1 MGLNSNEKLFLLLL
15 SIWIV
20 FSVGNATAEAVIVD
34 CNGNGNHTSI
44 QKAIDDASPGDSI
57 VVLPGTYTENLL
69 VNKSVSIVSESG
81 NPDDTT
87 ILSADECDDVIHVTA
102 NNVAICGFN
111 ITRVDQ
117 SYIENEYPDYY
128 YSGIFLDNVRDC
140 LVIKNKFSYNYVGI
154 FLDCSLDNTISNNS
168 AFLNGGGISLSSSNE
183 NIVTHNNAFSDV
195 TGIHLSMSYDNKL
208 LSNNIESCTNN
219 GVSFSDSLNTTVAEN
234 NIKNCDNGIRI
245 GFGSYNST
253 LANNTVT
260 LNNCSF
266 YLYYSDHLTIS
277 DNIVSGNNKYGF
289 YMRDSYHNEIKNNI
303 ISNNSEY
310 GMYLQYSSNYNLI
323 YNNFFNNT
331 NNVRD
336 ECLNTWNATRITGAN
351 IVGGSY
357 LGGNFWARPDGTGF
371 SQTHE
376 DTDKDGICDEIY
388 AIEGSNADKLPLSS
402 FQDEDII
409 VDGSGCGD
417 HTSIQAAVDAAAEGT
432 TIVIRNGTYIENIN
446 VGKSVTIISE
456 SRNPLD
462 VIIRPFDVEKNLITI
477 NADNV
482 TLGGLTVTGANS
494 SKAISLYESTNCLI
508 NNTIVESNEYGIYLN
523 NSDSNKVINNTLK
536 SNDLIGLCLF
546 ESDNNTI
553 SFTSSLNDFIGFDLV
568 RSSNNNISQN
578 VIEDDRAYG
587 IYLHELSHDNII
599 FNNTIDH
606 TYSFEP
612 SGSTILSS
620 ESMYPVSQEA
630 AKEFDLYTVEYFEQ
644 GPVPDIS
651 AEDTS
656 LSSTVTDES
665 GVASGIGLFL
675 NKHNTGNLITGNIV
689 ENSLIYGLCLGESS
703 SGNTI
708 YDNYFNNGGN
718 FFQNFNNTNKW
729 NVTKKSGSNIIDGPY
744 LGGNYWVNP
753 SGTGFSQTHP
763 DMDGDGICDD
773 VYSIDGSN
781 IDSLPLCL
789 YENSTHDPCL
799 QSIIHS
805 GLNLSDIIDNH
816 GIEVFDTNSGSMV
829 KCLEFN
835 SSNFGGFLTDYESN
849 ASTEILRIYDD
860 ADLVDCTIPEGSL
873 EYKSTIYMEDFN
885 ATFDDYPYE
894 GYNVLNLFGE
904 QYVSLGTDSPNM
916 FTKLILNSND
926 VITLS
931 PGESI
936 DLGEGFTFRFNQF
949 DTTGEKVW
957 VDLHRYDEFID
968 DEVLTLTEPNGT
980 TWWYDFDIAS
990 EDDVVV
996 FGVHVLKNNSSSITI
1011 DGVWLTD
1018 FQHILL
1024 MECGDRFGN
1033 LEVTNIDSN
1042 SLSMRNY
1049 APMHLERD
1057 TIVGIV
1063 NDLSFEILDKDNFN
1077 FRLVKGLQNEFASN
1091 TAPISMI
1098 YYPQPNLFFKGDL
1111 IYFEGSG
1118 FDFDDMLSAYKWTS
1132 SIDGH
1137 LSDLRTFSTRD
1148 LTAGNHTINF
1158 SVQDDSGSWSEEV
1171 STSLVVGDTNITVNT
1186 TFESQFGGPVED
1198 VAIFGNYS
1206 CVAQGQNVIV
1216 VDISTPSDPVEV
1228 SRFPTSST
1236 VEEIEGSGDYVY
1248 VADDDLLIVNVSNP
1262 KSPIVESSYII
1273 NRSIEDICIS
1283 DNYAYVASYGGLEII
1298 DVSDP
1303 ALPTMV
1309 GSYTGLT
1316 YDVSVNETHAYV
1328 LKEFKDEFSI
1338 INISNPTSLA
1348 IEGSCDFSYHAQEN
1362 YVSGDYSYVAAGDD
1376 GLIIVNISNP
1386 MSPEIVGI
1394 CDTIYDASDVFVI
1407 DNYAYVADGR
1417 NGLITIDVGDPAK
1430 PTLVSSY
1437 ESLYSSGLLSID
1449 ISGNY
1454 AYSAD
1459 KNYGFVV
1466 FDIGNPISPEF
1477 AGKCDTVVNLWNV
1490 GAYGDYAYT
1499 TTGADGFVVIDI
1511 SDSTYPKIADSSYS
1525 GVSGYNHFAISN
1537 EYVYV
1542 ADGPEYV
1549 SVIDISNPFNTTY
1562 AGRLETRGTAYDI
1575 AVSDKYAYVVASSG
1589 LLVFDISN
1597 PLTSK
1602 LIGSYETAS
1611 SARRISVSN
1620 NYAYLTVITGELL
1633 LIDISDPVTPM
1644 LVGSCDVGGGCS
1656 EIAAYEGHVYLA
1668 SYYNGLVTVDATDP
1682 TNPFLLH
1689 SSSSLR
1695 AEDVVV
1701 SDGNLYVA
1709 SPGKGLV
1716 IVDIKDPKS
1725 PSIIGNYYIGSASG
1739 VDVLD
1744 NLVCLAGYR
1753 SGLVILQTELMFD
1766 SVNFDSPAIPV
1777 STSSSSSG
1785 GGGGGS
1791 GTTGETYENIA
1802 FKDVKTEL
1810 VLKDSVT
1817 SYDFTDENNEVEF
1830 VRFVA
1835 SRNWGKISSTVECL
1849 HEVSALVDKEPDGI
1863 VYHNVNIWVG
1873 KSGFSDSDN
1882 IRDCAI
1888 GFRVSRSWIEEK
1900 GVDKNT
1906 IRLLHYSSGE
1916 WEELETSL
1924 VDEDEEYLHFEAK
1937 TSGFS
1942 PFAIV
1947 AYPSEEITEDTDKQ
1961 MSLNTAP
1968 VQEVPSADNATKSQ
1982 SPSAPGFKGIMG
1994 ILSLFLAG
2002 YYIVQRKRN

>member
-1 MGLNSNEKLFLLLL
+1 MGSISNEKLFLLLL
-15 SIWIV
+15 SIWFV

-34 CNGNGNHTSI
+34 CNGNGDYISI
-44 QKAIDDASPGDSI
+44 QKAIDDANPGDSI
-57 VVLPGTYTENLL
+57 IVLPGTYTENLL
-69 VNKSVSIVSESG
+69 VYKPLSIVSESG

-87 ILSADECDDVIHVTA
+87 ILSADEDDDVIHVTA
-102 NNVAICGFN
+102 DNVTICGFN

-117 SYIENEYPDYY
+117 SYIENEFPDYY

-140 LVIKNKFSYNYVGI
+140 LVIKNNFSYNHMGI
-154 FLDCSLDNTISNNS
+154 FLDSSLNNTISNNS

-183 NIVTHNNAFSDV
+183 NIVAHNNAFSDV

-208 LSNNIESCTNN
+208 LSNNIESCINN
-219 GVSFSDSLNTTVAEN
+219 GVSFSDSLNTTVTEN

-336 ECLNTWNATRITGAN
+336 ECLNTWNATRNAGTN
-351 IVGGSY
+351 IVGGPY
-357 LGGNFWARPDGTGF
+357 IGGNFWASPDGTGF

-456 SRNPLD
+456 SRNPRD
-462 VIIRPFDVEKNLITI
+462 VIIRPFDVENNLITI
-477 NADNV
+477 NVDNV
-482 TLGGLTVTGANS
+482 TIGGLTVTGANS
-494 SKAISLYESTNCLI
+494 SKAVYLYESTNCSI
-508 NNTIVESNEYGIYLN
+508 NNNIIESNGYGIYLN
-523 NSDSNKVINNTLK
+523 NSDSNKIINNTLK

-546 ESDNNTI
+546 ESDNNTV
-553 SFTSSLNDFIGFDLV
+553 SLTSSLKDSIGFDLI
-568 RSSNNNISQN
+568 RSCNNNISQN
-578 VIEDDRAYG
+578 NIEDGRLYG

-612 SGSTILSS
+612 SGSTLLSS
-620 ESMYPVSQEA
+620 DSMYPVGQEYSE
-630 AKEFDLYTVEYFEQ
+630 EFDLYTVEYFEQ

-689 ENSLIYGLCLGESS
+689 ENSFIYGICLGESS

-708 YDNYFNNGGN
+708 YDNYFNNKNN
-718 FFQNFNNTNKW
+718 FYQASNNTNMW
-729 NVTKKSGSNIIDGPY
+729 NVTKKPGSNIIDGPY
-744 LGGNYWVNP
+744 LGGNCWVDP
-753 SGTGFSQTHP
+753 SGTGFSQTHQ

-773 VYSIDGSN
+773 VYSIDGNN

-789 YENSTHDPCL
+789 YENSTHDSYL
-799 QSIIHS
+799 QSITYS

-816 GIEVFDTNSGSMV
+816 GIEEFDTNSGSMV

-904 QYVSLGTDSPNM
+904 QYVSLDTDSPNM

-936 DLGEGFTFRFNQF
+936 DLGEGFTFRLNQF

-980 TWWYDFDIAS
+980 TWWYDLDIAS

-1024 MECGDRFGN
+1024 MEYGDRLGN
-1033 LEVTNIDSN
+1033 LEVNNIDS
-1042 SLSMRNY
+1042 SSVSMRNY
-1049 APMHLERD
+1049 VPMKLERD

-1077 FRLVKGLQNEFASN
+1077 FRLAKGLQNESASN
-1091 TAPISMI
+1091 TVPIPMI

-1118 FDFDDMLSAYKWTS
+1118 FDFDDMVSAYKWNS

-1137 LSDLRTFSTRD
+1137 LSDLRSFSTRD
-1148 LTAGNHTINF
+1148 LTAGNHTIYF

-1171 STSLVVGDTNITVNT
+1171 STSLVVGDIDITVNT
-1186 TFESQFGGPVED
+1186 TLKSQFGGPVED

-1206 CVAQGQNVIV
+1206 YVAQGQNIIV

-1228 SRFPTSST
+1228 SRFLTSSM
-1236 VEEIEGSGDYVY
+1236 VEEIEVSGDYVY
-1248 VADDDLLIVNVSNP
+1248 VADDDLLIINVSNP
-1262 KSPIVESSYII
+1262 DSPIIESSYTID
-1273 NRSIEDICIS
+1273 RYIEDICIS
-1283 DNYAYVASYGGLEII
+1283 DGYAYVASCGGLAII
-1298 DVSDP
+1298 DVTDP

-1407 DNYAYVADGR
+1407 DNYAYVADGL

-1459 KNYGFVV
+1459 KNNGFVI
-1466 FDIGNPISPEF
+1466 FDIEDSISPEF
-1477 AGKCDTVVNLWNV
+1477 TGKCDTLIDPWKVAVS
-1490 GAYGDYAYT
+1490 GDYAYT
-1499 TTGADGFVVIDI
+1499 TAGVDGFVVIDT
-1511 SDSTYPKIADSSYS
+1511 SDSTYPKIASKSS
-1525 GVSGYNHFAISN
+1525 AISSGNHLAIYN
-1537 EYVYV
+1537 EYAYV
-1542 ADGPEYV
+1542 AHGSKYV
-1549 SVIDISNPFNTTY
+1549 SVVDISNPFNTTFV
-1562 AGRLETRGTAYDI
+1562 GMLETKGYAQDI
-1575 AVSDKYAYVVASSG
+1575 AVSGKYAYVGDSSG

-1597 PLTSK
+1597 PLEAK
-1602 LIGSYETAS
+1602 LVGSYETAS
-1611 SARRISVSN
+1611 SAICISVSN
-1620 NYAYLTVITGELL
+1620 DYAYLNVITGELFV
-1633 LIDISDPVTPM
+1633 IDISDPVTPRV
-1644 LVGSCDVGGGCS
+1644 VGSCDLERGCS
-1656 EIAAYEGHVYLA
+1656 EIVTYEGYVYLA
-1668 SYYNGLVTVDATDP
+1668 SYHNGLVTVDATNP
-1682 TNPFLLH
+1682 TNPIPLH

-1695 AEDVVV
+1695 AADVAI
-1701 SDGNLYVA
+1701 SHGYLYIA
-1709 SPGKGLV
+1709 SQAGGLV
-1716 IVDIKDPKS
+1716 IVDISNPEL
-1725 PSIIGNYYIGSASG
+1725 PSIIGKYDTFRSTYG
-1739 VDVLD
+1739 VDVSGNNTFLTS
-1744 NLVCLAGYR
+1744 LS
-1753 SGLVILQTELMFD
+1753 SGLIILNTEFPSESD
-1766 SVNFDSPAIPV
+1766 ISEPNTIP
-1777 STSSSSSG
+1777 SSSSGG

-1802 FKDVKTEL
+1802 FKDLKTEL

-1817 SYDFTDENNEVEF
+1817 SYDFTNENNEVEF

-1863 VYHNVNIWVG
+1863 VYRNVNIWVG
-1873 KSGFSDSDN
+1873 KSGFSDSGN

-1900 GVDKNT
+1900 GVDRST

-1947 AYPSEEITEDTDKQ
+1947 AYSSEEITGDTDKQ

-1968 VQEVPSADNATKSQ
+1968 AQELPSEDNATKSQ
-1982 SPSAPGFKGIMG
+1982 SPSAPGFEGMMG